1 MKFDTWLDTMID
13 EKNLDRE
20 RVYTFGDNYIP
31 LECIIENIKMFDSDT
46 KMKVKNTLIKIDY
59 RNGDILH
66 FFKYIGEKMAIPSF
80 QGLTSPSFF
89 ATMVIV
95 RKTERLT

>member
-31 LECIIENIKMFDSDT
+31 LECIIENIKMFDSDGEDEVE
-46 KMKVKNTLIKIDY
+46 KWYIKKNV
-59 RNGDILH
+59 NDIPLL
-66 FFKYIGEKMAIPSF
+66 A
-80 QGLTSPSFF
+80 
-89 ATMVIV
+89 
-95 RKTERLT
+95 